1 MPIMPDAD
9 YILAALALAFLLD
22 AWIGDPDWL
31 YRRIP
36 HPIAAIGGI
45 IAWADRVYNR
55 DSDLPRRRRALGLV
69 VMLGLGLS
77 AGAIGWAIQAIL
89 LALPFGWIALGIVM
103 SVFLAQKSL
112 AQHVAAVAKALRQ
125 RDTAEARRAV
135 SRIVGRDP
143 EKLDRPAIAR
153 AAIESLAENFS
164 DGIVAPVFW
173 TAIFG
178 LPGLLVYKT
187 INTADSMIGHRNP
200 RHRDF
205 GWAAARIDDLVNL
218 PASRL
223 SALLIVLAAFFL
235 ESGEPDAAW
244 RASWR
249 DAPQHRSPNAGWP
262 EAAMA
267 GALGLA
273 LNGPRFYGGAISED
287 GWMNAGGR
295 REVEAADIDRALAL
309 YRRANFWLGA
319 LLIVPLIFAHG
330 RFPISNR

>member
-9 YILAALALAFLLD
+9 LILAALALAFLLD

-31 YRRIP
+31 YRRFA
-36 HPIAAIGGI
+36 HPIAAIGRI

-55 DSDLPRRRRALGLV
+55 DSDLPQRRRAFGLL
-69 VMLGLGLS
+69 VMLSLGAG
-77 AGAIGWAIQAIL
+77 AGAIGWAIQAML
-89 LALPFGWIALGIVM
+89 LALPFGWLALGIVM
-103 SVFLAQKSL
+103 SVFIAQKSL
-112 AQHVAAVAKALRQ
+112 AQHVAAVAKALRD

-135 SRIVGRDP
+135 ARIVGRDP
-143 EKLDRPAIAR
+143 ERLDRPAIAR

-173 TAIFG
+173 AAIFG

-200 RHRDF
+200 RYRDF

-223 SALLIVLAAFFL
+223 SVLLIVLAAFFFKPAKP
-235 ESGEPDAAW
+235 GAAW

-249 DAPQHRSPNAGWP
+249 DAPHHRSPNAGWP

-295 REVEAADIDRALAL
+295 REVDAADIDRALAL
-309 YRRANFWLGA
+309 YRRANLLLGA
-319 LLIVPLIFAHG
+319 FVILPLIFAHG
-330 RFPISNR
+330 RFPISGR